1 MQREISD
8 RAFLGET
15 VSPYKNGG
23 WSSAIAKT
31 ASNHND
37 AKEKF
42 RKMKELI
49 STRKYDKDIA

>member
-1 MQREISD
+1 MQREISE

-49 STRKYDKDIA
+49 STSNMTRT